1 MAQILTRYIIRE
13 TMGSWLAVTAILL
26 VILLTNQVAT
36 VLARAAEQGFPREV
50 VMQLV
55 GFGALTN
62 LAVLLPVG
70 LLLGVMLAF
79 GRLYHDSEM
88 TAVLACGV
96 ARWRIQAPVMGL
108 ALVVA
113 VAVAWLTLFAAPDA
127 AARVM
132 QLRASALQA
141 GEFAPIA
148 PGKFRSFGGGSAVFY
163 AQTADAD
170 GTLRGV
176 FVKRVRGDRY
186 EIAIAGRARH
196 EVSADG
202 GLHTLTLFDGERYE
216 GMPGSREFRIVRFAT
231 NVIPVR
237 VPPLAIDAGRL
248 DALPTAALWG
258 TSDPAKRAEF
268 HWRLA
273 APVMVLVLALLAV
286 PLSRLRPRQGRYA
299 RIWVAIVV
307 YFIYFSLASAARV
320 WLEKGTVP
328 AALGLWWVHLAVAL
342 TTFALLILPEL
353 HARWRHRDRVADPVS
368 PRGDASVGAGVS
380 P

>member
-1 MAQILTRYIIRE
+1 MTQILTRYILRE
-13 TMGSWLAVTAILL
+13 TMGTWLAVTGVLL
-26 VILLTNQVAT
+26 VILLTNQLAT

-50 VMQLV
+50 VLQLV

-96 ARWRIQAPVMGL
+96 DRWRIHAPVMVL

-113 VAVAWLTLFAAPDA
+113 AGVAWLTLVAAPDA
-127 AARVM
+127 AAQVR
-132 QLRASALQA
+132 QLRANALQA

-148 PGKFRSFGGGSAVFY
+148 AGKFRSFGGGSAVFY
-163 AQTADAD
+163 AQASDPD
-170 GTLRGV
+170 GSLRGV

-186 EIAIAGRARH
+186 EIAVAARARH

-202 GLHTLTLFDGERYE
+202 GLHTLTLFDGQRYE
-216 GMPGSREFRIVRFAT
+216 GVPGSREFRIVRFAT

-237 VPPLAIDAGRL
+237 VPPLAMAGGEL

-258 TSDPAKRAEF
+258 STDPEQHAEL

-273 APVMVLVLALLAV
+273 SPLMVFVLAMLAV

-299 RIWVAIVV
+299 RIWLAIVV
-307 YFIYFSLASAARV
+307 FFVYFSLASAAKV
-320 WLEKGTVP
+320 WLAKGAVP
-328 AALGLWWVHLAVAL
+328 AALGLWWVHLVVAML
-342 TTFALLILPEL
+342 TIGMLYLPDL
-353 HARWRHRDRVADPVS
+353 RARWRHQERVA
-368 PRGDASVGAGVS
+368 A
-380 P
+380 